1 MRRIVVN
8 LKRTEDLLE
17 QLKLKNVNYEEFL
30 ENNKDSFVEKD
41 LSSFWAHALSMCNM
55 KNVDIINK
63 ADMGYTF
70 FYDII
75 SGRKIP
81 SRDTIARMFIA
92 MRLDLD
98 SCQAALK
105 LYNWAGLYSKD
116 KRDSIVIYAL
126 THDLTV
132 SQTESMLAQH
142 GEKGLKTV

>member
-1 MRRIVVN
+1 MN

-17 QLKLKNVNYEEFL
+17 QLKLKNINYDEFL

-41 LSSFWAHALSMCNM
+41 LSSFWAQALSMCNM

-92 MRLDLD
+92 MKLDLD

-116 KRDSIVIYAL
+116 KRDSIIIYAL
-126 THDLTV
+126 THGLTL
-132 SQTESMLAQH
+132 SQTEALLSQH
-142 GEKGLKTV
+142 TEKGLKSV

>member
-17 QLKLKNVNYEEFL
+17 QLKLRNVNYEEFL

-41 LSSFWAHALSMCNM
+41 LSSFWAQVLNMCNM

>member
-1 MRRIVVN
+1 MD

-17 QLKLKNVNYEEFL
+17 QLKLKNISYEKFL
-30 ENNKDSFVEKD
+30 DENKDSFVEKD
-41 LSSFWAHALSMCNM
+41 LSSFWAHMLSLCDM

-75 SGRKIP
+75 GGRKIP

-92 MRLDLD
+92 MGLDLD
-98 SCQAALK
+98 CCQSALK

-116 KRDSIVIYAL
+116 KRDSIIIYAL
-126 THDLTV
+126 THSLTLI
-132 SQTESMLAQH
+132 QTEAMLTEH
-142 GEKGLKTV
+142 NEKGLKAV